1 MIVKDGSLFLIF
13 DILKQVRWYLER
25 KNSFRIRMILQVEL
39 QQVLVT

>member
-13 DILKQVRWYLER
+13 DALKQVCWYLER